1 MSKNQI
7 VWGCNYFPH
16 VKFKSGRIVWDK
28 MNGLSDQYGC
38 EIAYQSFNNRTD
50 IVHYMWSGMFQGVR
64 CSMRIEDAICQ
75 QGNKKLNEKRIHP
88 TQKPVKLYKWLLS
101 HFAKKGDK
109 ILDTH
114 LGSGSICIA
123 CHDLGFE
130 MVGIEIDSDY
140 FNDAKARLIKHQAQ
154 KTLFRL

>member
-1 MSKNQI
+1 MDSIIEKARKVLALVEQ
-7 VWGCNYFPH
+7 VVEGEAQAA
-16 VKFKSGRIVWDK
+16 KFALEALLKK
-28 MNGLSDQYGC
+28 HGL
-38 EIAYQSFNNRTD
+38 T
-50 IVHYMWSGMFQGVR
+50 
-64 CSMRIEDAICQ
+64 IEDL
-75 QGNKKLNEKRIHP
+75 KNEKRIHP